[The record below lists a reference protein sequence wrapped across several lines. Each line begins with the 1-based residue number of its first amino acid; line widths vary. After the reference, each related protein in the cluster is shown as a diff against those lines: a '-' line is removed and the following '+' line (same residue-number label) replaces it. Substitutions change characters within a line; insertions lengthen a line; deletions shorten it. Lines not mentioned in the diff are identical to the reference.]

1 MRYITLYEF
10 TIKRYLAMIPNLME
24 ATLDYWH
31 QLDELEAA
39 YQRGEISIA
48 EVNAKV
54 KELMA
59 DLGRSR
65 QASLTYFWSGI
76 RRLWDDQREA
86 IVGVAGLSVLTYGWL
101 LVR

>member
-1 MRYITLYEF
+1 
-10 TIKRYLAMIPNLME
+10 MIPNLME
-24 ATLDYWH
+24 ATRDYWH

-39 YQRGEISIA
+39 YQRDEVSIV
-48 EVNAKV
+48 EVNARV
-54 KELMA
+54 KELMT

-65 QASLTYFWSGI
+65 RESLTAFWIGI

>member
-1 MRYITLYEF
+1 
-10 TIKRYLAMIPNLME
+10 MIPNLME

-39 YQRGEISIA
+39 YQRGEVSIA
-48 EVNAKV
+48 EVNTKV

-59 DLGRSR
+59 GLSRSR
-65 QASLTYFWSGI
+65 RESFTYFWSGI

-86 IVGVAGLSVLTYGWL
+86 IVGVAGLGVLTYGWL
-101 LVR
+101 LAR

>member
-1 MRYITLYEF
+1 
-10 TIKRYLAMIPNLME
+10 MIPNLME

-39 YQRGEISIA
+39 YQRGEVSIA
-48 EVNAKV
+48 DVNTQV

-65 QASLTYFWSGI
+65 RESLTYFWSGI
-76 RRLWDDQREA
+76 RRLWNDQREA

-101 LVR
+101 LAR

>member
-1 MRYITLYEF
+1 
-10 TIKRYLAMIPNLME
+10 MIPNLME
-24 ATLDYWH
+24 ATRDYWH

-39 YQRGEISIA
+39 YQRGEVSIV
-48 EVNAKV
+48 EVNARV
-54 KELMA
+54 KELMT

-65 QASLTYFWSGI
+65 RESLTAFRIGI

-101 LVR
+101 LAR